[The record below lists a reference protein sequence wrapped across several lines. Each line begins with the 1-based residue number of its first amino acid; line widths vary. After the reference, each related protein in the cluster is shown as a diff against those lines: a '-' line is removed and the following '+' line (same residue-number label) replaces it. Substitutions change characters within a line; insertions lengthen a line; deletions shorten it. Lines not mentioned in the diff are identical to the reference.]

1 MNTLLSSLKNSIQK
15 IFVFLLRL
23 DTLSV
28 LLNKHDKDK
37 YCILLSCHDVDR
49 ALIQNQVYHSPLFMG
64 LKVALKEK
72 DISYYELS
80 SPLGVLRKHQL
91 TRGCLS
97 FNYLI
102 LLIKVYALILSKLN
116 KKTSLDIRVEL
127 EGFIYKRILKNLNI
141 DIVFAI
147 DPPHGL
153 CSASRGLGVKVV
165 ELMHGNNYS
174 ITDEVFREKFN
185 RIEQTLPTDIVAFD
199 DCTADTL
206 KVLTADKRIKT
217 HNSINPWHNYCEEI
231 VSINYHSVRNDF
243 EKRVL
248 VSLQWGYDGEREP
261 LSNILDNG
269 VIHDSLLSLIENN
282 IDWMF
287 FIRLHPIQMIRPWYK
302 RHRQLIQ
309 QLSDTYE
316 NVEFEYASSS
326 PLSIML
332 KKVDLHITMSSC
344 CTGEAAELG
353 VPTLLLCP
361 TLEQGGVNYG
371 LFRELK
377 SDNSQLIEYGNLEYD
392 SIEKWV
398 SETDRLSYQLH
409 TFSQKKLDSF
419 YLGICEL

>member
-1 MNTLLSSLKNSIQK
+1 MLSSLKNKIQQ
-15 IFVFLLRL
+15 ILVFLLRL
-23 DTLSV
+23 DTLFV
-28 LLNKHDKDK
+28 LLKKHDKDK

-64 LKVALKEK
+64 LKVALKTEN
-72 DISYYELS
+72 ISYYELS

-91 TRGCLS
+91 TKGCLS

-102 LLIKVYALILSKLN
+102 LLIKVYTLILSKLT

-127 EGFIYKRILKNLNI
+127 EGVIYKRILKNLNI

-153 CSASRGLGVKVV
+153 CSASRENGIKVV

-185 RIEQTLPTDIVAFD
+185 RIEKTLPTDIVSFD
-199 DCTADTL
+199 DCTTDTL
-206 KVLTADKRIKT
+206 KVLTGDKRIKT

-231 VSINYHSVRNDF
+231 VSIDYYNSVRNDF

-269 VIHDSLLSLIENN
+269 VIHDSLLSLIKNN
-282 IDWMF
+282 SDWMF

-316 NVEFEYASSS
+316 NVDFEYASSS

-371 LFRELK
+371 LFRELQ
-377 SDNSQLIEYGNLEYD
+377 SDNSQLIEYGELQYD
-392 SIEKWV
+392 FIEKWV
-398 SETDRLSYQLH
+398 SETDRLSYQAH
-409 TFSQKKLDSF
+409 TFSQEKLDSF
-419 YLGICEL
+419 YLGICKL